1 MSGFK
6 NLGITPAE
14 FMNTVRAKLPKNYQ
28 GQLPIAERGQTSF
41 TGVGEILS
49 QDENFANVWHRTA
62 INLVAKILFREN
74 KIVNPLAEFEGEL
87 ITTGD
92 KVEEMIIDAAETFM
106 FDPSK
111 AEKKLFER
119 RAPELLAAIHS
130 RKRDVSNLKT
140 LQDTVFTDIFRDE
153 TQLNRYVIAV
163 TQSML
168 SGNEYEKYYETKKL
182 VSTAVYKGSVRTI
195 DMGKA
200 LTAKQMQKAILRH
213 SKLMIHPNR
222 FYNMAYANQ
231 TNIRGYT
238 GINIQADF
246 TELRMLLPVNTSV
259 DLSVDFFAAAFH
271 SDAVKSNLAIKE
283 VDFFPSIYEY
293 TKDHVVTNEDIAK
306 GFLSDYNFEVGDTVP
321 AGTEASEAAYQDSLT
336 GAQDIE
342 LKFDGSRIQAVILD
356 KRALVINPQIP
367 VELSSTAN
375 PLGRYTQ
382 IILNDKQ
389 IMSYSSFMP
398 ACVILAD
405 ELVDTVELTSI
416 AIDNKQLPVDTTG
429 QVNIPYSEETGAAAN
444 EVFGEDDS
452 ETTEQGKATE
462 LVDTDKK
469 SKTTTKR
476 TKKDDSKEE

>member
-87 ITTGD
+87 IATGD

-182 VSTAVYKGSVRTI
+182 VSTAEIGR
-195 DMGKA
+195 A
-200 LTAKQMQKAILRH
+200 
-213 SKLMIHPNR
+213 
-222 FYNMAYANQ
+222 
-231 TNIRGYT
+231 
-238 GINIQADF
+238 
-246 TELRMLLPVNTSV
+246 
-259 DLSVDFFAAAFH
+259 
-271 SDAVKSNLAIKE
+271 
-283 VDFFPSIYEY
+283 
-293 TKDHVVTNEDIAK
+293 HV
-306 GFLSDYNFEVGDTVP
+306 
-321 AGTEASEAAYQDSLT
+321 
-336 GAQDIE
+336 
-342 LKFDGSRIQAVILD
+342 
-356 KRALVINPQIP
+356 
-367 VELSSTAN
+367 
-375 PLGRYTQ
+375 
-382 IILNDKQ
+382 
-389 IMSYSSFMP
+389 
-398 ACVILAD
+398 
-405 ELVDTVELTSI
+405 
-416 AIDNKQLPVDTTG
+416 
-429 QVNIPYSEETGAAAN
+429 
-444 EVFGEDDS
+444 
-452 ETTEQGKATE
+452 
-462 LVDTDKK
+462 
-469 SKTTTKR
+469 
-476 TKKDDSKEE
+476 